1 MPQFKQSDRMMQFTS
16 SAGKDVLLLESFSGI
31 EGVSRLFEFHAE
43 LLAILDS
50 EIDPKSIVGTTVTIA
65 VDLTDAAGSRY
76 FNGLVASFEQG
87 LGDDEFNN
95 YTARIVPSLW
105 QLTLS
110 TNCRVFQDKSVV
122 EIIKAVISDYGL
134 QMTDKTS
141 GTYPT
146 LDYCTQY
153 DETDFNFISR
163 LMEQAG
169 IFYWFEHTDSDN
181 QIFLGDSRDIYP
193 DCPISSNI
201 KYAQQSGGAEGG
213 YGSSISELTS
223 VATMVTGKHTLWDY
237 DFRAYSTAPRKQGP
251 LNSASPFG
259 KNAYERYSWPS
270 GEQGYAKKTDSDQS
284 KNDLGKALLT
294 AEGQASD
301 AHAEIYHGNSNAR
314 TFCSGY
320 TFTVTNHPIS
330 GWNCKYLL
338 TEVAH
343 HADQVP
349 SYRATATASV
359 GYSNQFKAINSTIV
373 FKPSAVT
380 PKPMIC
386 GPQTAKVV
394 VPGGEE
400 QAIDKLGRVCIQ
412 FFWDRLREPNT
423 VDNTWVRVA
432 QPWAGSGWGFFFWPR
447 GGDEVVVQFIDGDP
461 DCPIVVG
468 SVYNSDNTPK
478 YALPDMSTRSGI
490 YTRSTMRGGQA
501 NANELRFEDKKGSE
515 QIFLNAEQDMDL
527 RVENDQRRYVGG
539 KDSLSVVGDQLEKI
553 GGKQHSQIAGDRM
566 EKIGGKS
573 DLNIGMNQSEKI
585 GQNLS
590 VNVGMNHAAKV
601 GMNYALDAGMDAY
614 VKAGMT
620 IVIEAG
626 MELTLKAAGGF
637 INIGPMG
644 VAISGPMVMINS
656 GGAAGAGSPG
666 NLTDP
671 APPTDP
677 DVADDGTKGGKMN

>member
-1 MPQFKQSDRMMQFTS
+1 MTQFS
-16 SAGKDVLLLESFSGI
+16 SVLGKDVLLLESISGV
-31 EGVSRLFEFHAE
+31 EGVSRLFEFHAT
-43 LLAILDS
+43 LLADLDT
-50 EIDPKSIVGTTVTIA
+50 EIDPKKIVGTKVTVTIGLND
-65 VDLTDAAGSRY
+65 VVGSRY

-87 LGDDEFNN
+87 LGDNEFNN
-95 YTARIVPSLW
+95 YTARIVPSMW

-110 TNCRVFQDKSVV
+110 AGCRVFQDKSVV
-122 EIIKAVISDYGL
+122 DIIKSVISDYGL
-134 QMTDKTS
+134 QMTDKTT

-181 QIFLGDSRDIYP
+181 QIFLGDSRDVYS
-193 DCPISSNI
+193 DCAVSATFP
-201 KYAQQSGGAEGG
+201 YAQQSAGAEGG
-213 YGSSISELTS
+213 YGSAISEMTS
-223 VATMVTGKHTLWDY
+223 VATMVTGKHTMWDY
-237 DFRAYSTAPRKQGP
+237 DFRAYSSAPRKQGP
-251 LNSASPFG
+251 LASASPFG
-259 KNAYERYSWPS
+259 KNAYERYSWSS
-270 GEQGYAKKTDSDQS
+270 GEQGYAKKTDSEQS
-284 KNDLGKALLT
+284 ENDLGKGFLT
-294 AEGQASD
+294 AQEQASD
-301 AHAEIYHGNSNAR
+301 AHAEVYQGSSNAR
-314 TFCSGY
+314 TLCSGY
-320 TFTVTNHPIS
+320 TFSMEDHPIT

-338 TEVAH
+338 TEVVH
-343 HADQVP
+343 HADQMP
-349 SYRATATASV
+349 SYRATPTSSE

-380 PKPMIC
+380 PKPMIY

-394 VPGGEE
+394 VASGEE
-400 QAIDKLGRVCIQ
+400 LAIDELGRVCIQ
-412 FFWDRLREPNT
+412 FFWDRVRQSNT

-447 GGDEVVVQFIDGDP
+447 GGDEVVVQFLDGDP

-490 YTRSTMRGGQA
+490 YTRSTKNGGQA

-515 QIFLNAEQDMDL
+515 QIFLNAEMDMDF

-573 DLNIGMNQSEKI
+573 DLNVGMNQSEKI

-614 VKAGMT
+614 IKGGMS

-656 GGAAGAGSPG
+656 GGAPGAGSPG

-677 DVADDGTKGGKMN
+677 DVADDGTKGGKMS